1 MIGGRIG
8 IAVILKIGD
17 ISGIRPGLC
26 RDKAFGLGK
35 LFRNRERGGGGEF
48 TASAAK
54 DAAACVERP
63 VAVRTG
69 ASGGKRQL
77 IDLAAECLAQ
87 IRVQGALIHM
97 SSK

>member
-63 VAVRTG
+63 VAVRKLVPYDSG
-69 ASGGKRQL
+69 ASN
-77 IDLAAECLAQ
+77 A
-87 IRVQGALIHM
+87 
-97 SSK
+97 SSCMTASN